1 MRPSILRKSCIVY
14 NGGDEEELRDEP
26 WRIRR
31 DLHWSRQN
39 RLLFILKI
47 VKLEVP
53 GLAKEDKEHVAEEWE
68 MMGLKNC

>member
-1 MRPSILRKSCIVY
+1 MRPSRLRKSCIVY

-26 WRIRR
+26 RR
-31 DLHWSRQN
+31 NRSDLHWSRQN

-53 GLAKEDKEHVAEEWE
+53 GLEKEDKEQIAEEW
-68 MMGLKNC
+68 